1 MFPLMSLCL
10 FFFLSAV
17 SAAPLD
23 SRTVFAPVITSPSAG
38 TVWIVGKVE
47 TVTWNATGIPTGVTG
62 KIVLGFLTSESE
74 NLSKDDLASGFNLA
88 DGKVDITVPS
98 VATRT
103 NYIIALFGDSGNISP
118 KFTIQG
124 LSSSAAS
131 ESKTGASST
140 PPAVASSAPSSPAES
155 QPAGK
160 SLAVSL
166 TPPIASTTVSELS
179 SAPPVPS
186 ATAPP
191 SPSSVLGPS
200 SSSLLPASSPA
211 VTTPS
216 PSPSSNAGSS
226 MNRFTNYWVLL
237 GPAAFLL
244 IL

>member
-23 SRTVFAPVITSPSAG
+23 SRTVFAPKITSPSAG
-38 TVWIVGKVE
+38 TVWIVGKIE
-47 TVTWNATGIPTGVTG
+47 TVTWQSNARGLGVTG
-62 KIVLGFLTSESE
+62 TIVLGFLTSDSE
-74 NLSKDDLASGFNLA
+74 NLSKEDLASGFNLA

-98 VATRT
+98 VVTRT
-103 NYIIALFGDSGNISP
+103 NYIIALLGDSGNISP

-131 ESKTGASST
+131 ESKTGTSTT
-140 PPAVASSAPSSPAES
+140 PPAAASSAPSPAES
-155 QPAGK
+155 QPADK

-179 SAPPVPS
+179 SAPVPS

-191 SPSSVLGPS
+191 SPSSVLGS

-237 GPAAFLL
+237 GPAALLL